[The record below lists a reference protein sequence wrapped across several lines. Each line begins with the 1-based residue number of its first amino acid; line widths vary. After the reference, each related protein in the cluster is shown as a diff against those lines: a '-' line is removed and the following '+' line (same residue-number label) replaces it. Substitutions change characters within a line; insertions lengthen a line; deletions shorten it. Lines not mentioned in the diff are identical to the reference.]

1 MLQFLK
7 RLFGWTSSDVSETG
21 SLEYR
26 DKVLG
31 FSFRLPGFWT
41 LAQSF
46 EPSVCCAVCDEGE
59 FILRTG
65 EVEDHLIPRHR
76 REREL
81 FEFLKQSGVTRLAAA
96 DGNREFCGE
105 GNAIF
110 FTYRGPDTK
119 DGFGVSVVRGK
130 LLYNFQIDGL
140 SPDRLKRTMRALEAS
155 FRFA

>member
-1 MLQFLK
+1 MLGLLK
-7 RLFGWTSSDVSETG
+7 SIFGWTSSDATEAG

-26 DKVLG
+26 DKMLG

-46 EPSVCCAVCDEGE
+46 EPAVCCAVCEGGE

-81 FEFLKQSGVTRLAAA
+81 FAFLREGGVTRLAAVE
-96 DGNREFCGE
+96 GNREFCGE
-105 GNAIF
+105 RNAIF
-110 FTYRGPDTK
+110 FTYRGPDAK
-119 DGFGVSVVRGK
+119 DGFGVSVVHGK

-140 SPDRLKRTMRALEAS
+140 SSDRLQRTIRALEGS

>member
-1 MLQFLK
+1 MLESLK
-7 RLFGWTSSDVSETG
+7 RLLGRTSLDAAEAG

-26 DKVLG
+26 DRTLG

-46 EPSVCCAVCDEGE
+46 EPAVCCAVCEGGE
-59 FILRTG
+59 FILQCG
-65 EVEDHLIPRHR
+65 EVEDHLTSRHR

-81 FEFLKQSGVTRLAAA
+81 FAFLGQGGVTRLAAV
-96 DGNREFCGE
+96 DGKREFCGE
-105 GNAIF
+105 GNVIF
-110 FTYRGPDTK
+110 FTYRGPDAK
-119 DGFGVSVVRGK
+119 DGFGISVVHGK

-140 SPDRLKRTMRALEAS
+140 SPDRLQRTMTALEQS

>member
-1 MLQFLK
+1 MLELLK
-7 RLFGWTSSDVSETG
+7 RLFGWTSSDVSEAG

-26 DKVLG
+26 DRVLG

-46 EPSVCCAVCDEGE
+46 EPTVCCAVCEGGE

-81 FEFLKQSGVTRLAAA
+81 FAFLKEGGATRLAAV

-110 FTYRGPDTK
+110 FTYRGPDAK
-119 DGFGVSVVRGK
+119 DGFGVSVVHGK

-140 SPDRLKRTMRALEAS
+140 SPDRLQRTIRALEGS